1 MMTREETLY
10 CRWVEFPFTQG
21 QSFTGQLRRRTTVI
35 SDIAGEDERAFLIT
49 TARPSRR
56 QVMLAMCML
65 VSLVAAFLITVP
77 FARVP
82 LENTEIF
89 LPAYASAI
97 LVNELFTAALLIALY
112 VVQRSTAIL
121 VLAAGYLF
129 TGLLVVPWAMSFPGI
144 FNALAIDMG
153 LQSTAM
159 IAAVRRIGFPLCV
172 IGYVL
177 LKDGDAA
184 GKPDTGS
191 VPARIM
197 IMVLGVTALVGGI
210 TWLIIVGEGL
220 LPGFM
225 QDTRNVTP
233 LWNYV
238 PAAAVTLYVIGIALL
253 WVRRRSVLGLWLMVV
268 LATLCIEIVLLS
280 YVSGGI
286 RLSIGWWAGRI
297 CGLISASMVLVV
309 LLSEIAMLYGR
320 LARALTL
327 ERRTRDAR
335 LSEMEALSASITH
348 EVNQPVASMA
358 TNANAGLRWL
368 ERESPEAYETKA
380 ALSRIVRDGH
390 RAADV
395 IRGVRSMF
403 HKGPQVRV
411 PIAINEVI
419 TEAVERHRA
428 DFRGSLV
435 AVDLLLQNDLPTVT
449 GSRIQIEQVVSNL
462 ITNAIDA
469 MRSVPDRERRLR
481 IIAKLD
487 DEYTM
492 RVSVADRGAGIPA
505 EHGEEIFK
513 PFYTTK
519 PDGMGMGLM
528 FCRSA
533 VESHGGRL
541 WVEENNP
548 RGAVF
553 SFTLPCNIKAAHR
566 TEETPPDE
574 PHRSL
579 RSDH

>member
-1 MMTREETLY
+1 MAAAGR
-10 CRWVEFPFTQG
+10 
-21 QSFTGQLRRRTTVI
+21 TVI

-49 TARPSRR
+49 TATPSRR
-56 QVMLAMCML
+56 QVRLAMFMLA
-65 VSLVAAFLITVP
+65 SLVIALVVTLP

-82 LENTEIF
+82 LENTEVF

-97 LVNELFTAALLIALY
+97 LVNELFTAALLVALY
-112 VVQRSTAIL
+112 VVQRSNAIL

-129 TGLLVVPWAMSFPGI
+129 TGLLVVPWAMSFPGV
-144 FNALAIDMG
+144 FNALGIDMG

-159 IAAVRRIGFPLCV
+159 IAVMRRIVFPICV
-172 IGYVL
+172 IAYIL
-177 LKDGDAA
+177 LMDEGAA
-184 GKPDTGS
+184 GRTETGT
-191 VPARIM
+191 VELRIVM
-197 IMVLGVTALVGGI
+197 MVLSVTAIVGGL
-210 TWLIIVGEGL
+210 TWLIIAGGDL

-225 QDTRNVTP
+225 ADTRNVTP

-238 PAAAVTLYVIGIALL
+238 PATAVTLYAIGIALL

-268 LATLCIEIVLLS
+268 LSTLCIEIVLLS

-297 CGLISASMVLVV
+297 CGLISASVVLVV
-309 LLSEIAMLYGR
+309 LLSETAMLYGR

-335 LSEMEALSASITH
+335 ISEMEALSASIAH

-358 TNANAGLRWL
+358 TNANAGLRWI
-368 ERESPEAYETKA
+368 ERESPGAQETKA

-390 RAADV
+390 RAGDV

-419 TEAVERHRA
+419 ADVVERHRA
-428 DFRGSLV
+428 EMRGNLIS
-435 AVDLLLQNDLPTVT
+435 VDLQLQKDIPTVS
-449 GSRIQIEQVVSNL
+449 GNRVQIEQVLSNL
-462 ITNAIDA
+462 IANAIDA
-469 MRSVPDRERRLR
+469 MRAASDRERYLR
-481 IIAKLD
+481 VVTDLGDK
-487 DEYTM
+487 YTV
-492 RVSVADRGAGIPA
+492 RVSVVDCGAGIPA
-505 EHGEEIFK
+505 AQAEKIFK

-541 WVEENNP
+541 WIEENKP
-548 RGAVF
+548 QGSVF
-553 SFTLPCNIKAAHR
+553 RFTLPCSIDGGLHATREA
-566 TEETPPDE
+566 
-574 PHRSL
+574 
-579 RSDH
+579 

>member
-1 MMTREETLY
+1 M
-10 CRWVEFPFTQG
+10 
-21 QSFTGQLRRRTTVI
+21 I
-35 SDIAGEDERAFLIT
+35 SNIAGEDEHPFLIT

-56 QVMLAMCML
+56 QVQLAVGMLAGL
-65 VSLVAAFLITVP
+65 VVAFLITVP
-77 FARVP
+77 FARTP
-82 LENTEIF
+82 LENTEVF

-97 LVNELFTAALLIALY
+97 LVNELFTAALLVALY

-129 TGLLVVPWAMSFPGI
+129 TGLLVVPWAMSFPGV
-144 FNALAIDMG
+144 FNALGVDMG

-159 IAAVRRIGFPLCV
+159 IAVMRRIAFPVCV
-172 IGYVL
+172 IAYVL
-177 LKDGDAA
+177 LKDEGAA
-184 GKPDTGS
+184 ERSEAGS
-191 VPARIM
+191 VQLRIVM
-197 IMVLGVTALVGGI
+197 TILGVTAIVGVL
-210 TWLIIVGEGL
+210 TWLVVVGDDL

-225 QDTRNVTP
+225 EDTRNVTP

-238 PAAAVTLYVIGIALL
+238 PATAVTLYVIGIALL
-253 WVRRRSVLGLWLMVV
+253 WLRRRSVLGLWLMVV
-268 LATLCIEIVLLS
+268 LATLCLEIVLLS

-309 LLSEIAMLYGR
+309 LLSETAMLYGR

-327 ERRTRDAR
+327 ERRIRDAR
-335 LSEMEALSASITH
+335 LSEMEALSATIAH

-368 ERESPEAYETKA
+368 ERESPAAHETKA

-390 RAADV
+390 RAGDV

-411 PIAINEVI
+411 PIAINKVIAEV
-419 TEAVERHRA
+419 VERHRA
-428 DFRGSLV
+428 EARDNLV
-435 AVDLLLQNDLPTVT
+435 SVDLQLQQDLPAVT
-449 GSRIQIEQVVSNL
+449 GNRIQIEQVASNL
-462 ITNAIDA
+462 IANAIDA
-469 MRSVPDRERRLR
+469 MQAVPDRERHLR
-481 IIAKLD
+481 IVTGLG
-487 DEYTM
+487 DEYTVQ
-492 RVSVADRGAGIPA
+492 VSVADCGVGLPAGHA
-505 EHGEEIFK
+505 EKIFK

-541 WVEENNP
+541 WVEENKP
-548 RGAVF
+548 RGSVF
-553 SFTLPCNIKAAHR
+553 SFTLPCSI
-566 TEETPPDE
+566 ETSPQD
-574 PHRSL
+574 R
-579 RSDH
+579 RDAG